1 MLKQQFRL
9 FYDIR
14 TEFTSVKHNLD
25 ADYTKFQHEKSLM
38 SIQKNSLDSVLDSTM
53 KEIQYNS
60 QEILMPQPT
69 KSSIH
74 LTNTEEKKDVG
85 SAEQGK

>member
-1 MLKQQFRL
+1 
-9 FYDIR
+9 
-14 TEFTSVKHNLD
+14 
-25 ADYTKFQHEKSLM
+25 
-38 SIQKNSLDSVLDSTM
+38 M